1 VIRATVRAQTDRE
14 VEALVFGLALQG
26 VVQMRARGG
35 TMPPLYESGV
45 VYRNEPRGRDVWQS
59 AIELY
64 GHGEG
69 DCEDLTASFCAERL
83 YAATRAA
90 KGDLSIRD
98 LLLLLARA
106 EFPAV
111 PRIRPTGPA
120 MRHATVALLGGA
132 IEDPSR
138 KLGM

>member
-35 TMPPLYESGV
+35 TLPKLYESGV
-45 VYRNEPRGRDVWQS
+45 IYKNEPRGKDVWQS
-59 AIELY
+59 AVELY
-64 GHGEG
+64 GHGAG
-69 DCEDLTASFCAERL
+69 DCEDLCSSLVAERL
-83 YAATRAA
+83 FASTRLVR
-90 KGDLSIRD
+90 GDLSLRE

-120 MRHATVALLGGA
+120 MRHATVQLADGTV
-132 IEDPSR
+132 EDPSR